1 MISCLNEVTLQAY
14 FDGELEPEMAARV
27 NRHLGYCDACAASAF
42 EFERAIELMASAFED
57 ELPGSIP
64 SAHLRARIDRALAGD
79 STPERIS
86 PAVSVWRQI
95 FDAPIAILKWFEVS
109 PIRYVNVSI
118 ALLALAFGLWIGL
131 RTNFFGR
138 KQEKQVQDVPKIE
151 QAAPPIES
159 GERVIAVER
168 EQPGLRKSTPDGV
181 ITPDRK
187 SKGQRHSPAPK
198 EYAGV
203 EPEAPLTLPSEGD
216 DRAEW
221 LASAA
226 GVGIFDAPMVRH
238 IEKAQMLL
246 RSFKNADIATRGFAA
261 DLDHERRQSK
271 SLLYQNI
278 LLRRDAENTGNLPA
292 EEVLSSLE
300 PVLLDI
306 SNLPDR
312 PSSREVR
319 SIKDRI
325 HKKEI
330 IGVLQVYSAP
340 LTATSYQPY

>member
-14 FDGELEPEMAARV
+14 FDGELEPETAAQV
-27 NRHLGYCDACAASAF
+27 NRHLAHCDACAASAF

-57 ELPGSIP
+57 ELPASIP

-79 STPERIS
+79 SIPERIS

-151 QAAPPIES
+151 QAAPPTES
-159 GERVIAVER
+159 GEKVAVEK
-168 EQPGLRKSTPDGV
+168 EKPGLPKSPAGV
-181 ITPDRK
+181 ITRVRK
-187 SKGQRHSPAPK
+187 SNGQRPSPAPK

-203 EPEAPLTLPSEGD
+203 EQGVPLTLPSEGD

-238 IEKAQMLL
+238 FEKAQMLL
-246 RSFKNADIATRGFAA
+246 RSFKNADMATRGFAA